1 MKRHLFKLAFF
12 LKNKFPK
19 IYYIL
24 LKFAR
29 NKFSSFFGTYPYPV
43 KNEIAEVE
51 KVLKSS
57 QWNMTYGRNLNHE
70 YLEAEFSEYIGVPH
84 AIAVGSGGLALQMSM
99 RALGLKPGDE
109 VIHQVDSCSA
119 SAQSVMNAGL
129 NPVFSDIS
137 KDTLM
142 FDFSDLQGL
151 LNPNTK
157 AIMPTHMWGNC
168 ENINEVCELSKK
180 KELFVIEDGC
190 LSLGASYDNKMVGSF
205 GDVGVFSFGCVKPV
219 QGGEGGMIVC
229 SDEGLA
235 KELKS
240 MRHWGDR
247 TIEYGERNVNQL
259 SWNGRMSEI
268 VSAVVREQF
277 KSYPKHLE
285 NIRNQVIIFNSYL
298 EKIEGLEISLGPNNN
313 IQESVFTQV
322 VVKINDK
329 IYDKSILFELLKKD
343 GIQLWHANFELITTL
358 NLFKNDI
365 WKEWLYKGDL
375 DFLDSNYKR
384 NYMNAN
390 DIFKKAGIGFG
401 KMNFMSIGNL
411 NNLIKSLDVNLSK
424 SIIK

>member
-1 MKRHLFKLAFF
+1 MKRALFKLAYF

-24 LKFAR
+24 LKFAK

-43 KNEIAEVE
+43 RNEIAEVE

-57 QWNMTYGRNLNHE
+57 QWNMAYGRNLNHE

-99 RALGLKPGDE
+99 RTLGLKPGDE

-142 FDFSDLQGL
+142 FDFSDLRGL
-151 LNPNTK
+151 LNSNTK

-168 ENINEVCELSKK
+168 ENINEVCKLSNK

-277 KSYPKHLE
+277 NFYPKHLE

-298 EKIEGLEISLGPNNN
+298 EKTEGLEISLGPNNN

-358 NLFKNDI
+358 NLFKNDV

-384 NYMNAN
+384 NYINAN

-401 KMNFMSIGNL
+401 KMNFMSISNL
-411 NNLIKSLDVNLSK
+411 NNLIKSLDVNLNK